1 LSNCKCVAVLLRIYG
16 TSSFTVLLLCNLF
29 FFSQCAGNIR
39 LTKTKLQPLKMILS
53 KRVGSR
59 YQMDLIEMPPYQ
71 DYRYIL
77 RVVDHLSQY
86 GFVAPLAHRS
96 SKEVATSLLAI
107 LSCEIMPDILQS
119 DNEGEVSYLGV
130 AHGYLMVINTQ
141 TFHYIFLVHCMY
153 LVSRTLH

>member
-1 LSNCKCVAVLLRIYG
+1 LSDCKYVAVLLRVAELLPYG
-16 TSSFTVLLLCNLF
+16 CIVVLTF
-29 FFSQCAGNIR
+29 FFQCAGNIR

-77 RVVDHLSQY
+77 HVLDHLSQY

-107 LSCEIMPDILQS
+107 LSCAFMPNNLQS
-119 DNEGEVSYLGV
+119 DNGGEVSYLGV
-130 AHGYLMVINTQ
+130 IHSYSLVIKTQ
-141 TFHYIFLVHCMY
+141 TFYCIVLVHCMY

>member
-1 LSNCKCVAVLLRIYG
+1 
-16 TSSFTVLLLCNLF
+16 
-29 FFSQCAGNIR
+29 
-39 LTKTKLQPLKMILS
+39 MILS

-59 YQMDLIEMPPYQ
+59 YQMDLMEMPPYQ

-107 LSCEIMPDILQS
+107 LSCSIMPDILQS
-119 DNEGEVSYLGV
+119 DNGGEVSYLGV
-130 AHGYLMVINTQ
+130 AYGYLMVINTQ
-141 TFHYIFLVHCMY
+141 MFHYIFLVHCMY

>member
-1 LSNCKCVAVLLRIYG
+1 LYCCV
-16 TSSFTVLLLCNLF
+16 TF
-29 FFSQCAGNIR
+29 FYFPQCAGNIR

-77 RVVDHLSQY
+77 HVVDHLSQY
-86 GFVAPLAHRS
+86 GFVTPLAHRS

-107 LSCEIMPDILQS
+107 LSCAIMPDILQS
-119 DNEGEVSYLGV
+119 DNWGEVSELGIV
-130 AHGYLMVINTQ
+130 HSYSLLIKTH
-141 TFHYIFLVHCMY
+141 TFYYIVLVHCMY